1 MKGLIRRS
9 SRLLPARYLSV
20 GAICA
25 LGQNALIIGG
35 DLLGCH
41 YTLTATLA
49 VTIFG
54 ALGYALHS
62 RYTYGEPLSW
72 RACGRFIMSLGSG
85 YVLSLA
91 ILAFFRDVLDIPM
104 IITAPVAT
112 IVVTMWGFIA
122 SRWAIVLRRTPPPT
136 VEG

>member
-1 MKGLIRRS
+1 MKRLISRS
-9 SRLLPARYLSV
+9 SRLQPVRYLAV

-35 DLLGCH
+35 DLLGYH

-62 RYTYGEPLSW
+62 RFTYDQPLSW
-72 RACGRFIMSLGSG
+72 RACGRFIMSLGGG
-85 YVLSLA
+85 YVLSIA

-104 IITAPVAT
+104 SITAPVAT
-112 IVVTMWGFIA
+112 ILVTMWGFIA

-136 VEG
+136 IEG